1 MWQIVAIVSR
11 KVLSGNAFCLKSVGF
26 QRLGGRKTAPAR
38 IKLKPKRFPNFQAE
52 PPAFYMADQF
62 IQVTTTTAS
71 VEEARQIAQ
80 ALVERRLAACVQI
93 VGPVESVFR
102 WEGKLEMAA
111 EWQCVIKTTL
121 ARYGVVEQA
130 IRRHHSYEVPEI
142 IATEIVD
149 GSEDYLRWLRE
160 SLG

>member
-1 MWQIVAIVSR
+1 
-11 KVLSGNAFCLKSVGF
+11 
-26 QRLGGRKTAPAR
+26 
-38 IKLKPKRFPNFQAE
+38 
-52 PPAFYMADQF
+52 MADQF

-71 VEEARQIAQ
+71 ADEARQIART
-80 ALVERRLAACVQI
+80 LIEGRLAACVQI
-93 VGPVESVFR
+93 VGPMESVYR
-102 WEGKLEMAA
+102 WEGKLETAA
-111 EWQCVIKTTL
+111 EWQCVIKTTM

-160 SLG
+160 SIE